1 MTKFITNRLFGRGRR
16 WNGKSFDAV
25 TTTTS
30 TTSRNFSSNDDN
42 NDAIRSDGLT
52 GTGWNQFDVLRQYR
66 TPAIHR
72 RHTSTKSSTSSSTT
86 VILKTEREH
95 VFDYRMEPSRLHP
108 HDLSICLDYQNHQG
122 ILSLWKGMKDELRVL
137 PTTTSSISPTAT
149 TVDENNMNRQKYDIL
164 IGLGSL
170 SWSGGIY
177 NGSPFCLYR
186 RRK

>member
-25 TTTTS
+25 TS
-30 TTSRNFSSNDDN
+30 TTSCSSDDNDD
-42 NDAIRSDGLT
+42 RRT
-52 GTGWNQFDVLRQYR
+52 GTGRNQFDVLRQYR
-66 TPAIHR
+66 TPTRNSNNR
-72 RHTSTKSSTSSSTT
+72 RRRTTKTSKISSSSTT

-95 VFDYRMEPSRLHP
+95 VFDYQMEPSRLHP
-108 HDLSICLDYQNHQG
+108 HDSSICLSYQNHQG
-122 ILSLWKGMKDELRVL
+122 KLSLWKGMKDELRVL
-137 PTTTSSISPTAT
+137 PTTTSSAPTST
-149 TVDENNMNRQKYDIL
+149 TVDENNSWNRPKYDIL

-177 NGSPFCLYR
+177 NCSPFCLYR